1 VVLIILMFTFK
12 SNTNYIN
19 NLQMDTLNKNWF
31 LITLVAVVFGLIG
44 FLIGKQSN
52 LNDHRGFFIDSHHYN
67 IKDRMKKRKI
77 LMLKD
82 LDGDINWIDEDIEN
96 IEIEKEDGE
105 NGEKKVKVTVKK
117 KN

>member
-1 VVLIILMFTFK
+1 MILIFTFK

-19 NLQMDTLNKNWF
+19 NFQMDTLNKNWF
-31 LITLVAVVFGLIG
+31 NNLSRGSFGLIG

-52 LNDHRGFFIDSHHYN
+52 LNNHRGFFIDSHHSN
-67 IKDRMKKRKI
+67 IKDQMKKRKI

-96 IEIEKEDGE
+96 IES
-105 NGEKKVKVTVKK
+105 EKKTGKW
-117 KN
+117 

>member
-1 VVLIILMFTFK
+1 
-12 SNTNYIN
+12 
-19 NLQMDTLNKNWF
+19 
-31 LITLVAVVFGLIG
+31 
-44 FLIGKQSN
+44 
-52 LNDHRGFFIDSHHYN
+52 
-67 IKDRMKKRKI
+67 
-77 LMLKD
+77 MLKD

>member
-1 VVLIILMFTFK
+1 
-12 SNTNYIN
+12 
-19 NLQMDTLNKNWF
+19 MDTLNKNWF

-52 LNDHRGFFIDSHHYN
+52 LNDHRGFFIDSHHSN

-117 KN
+117 KNQFLFTKSNVRFNLKGIFHS